1 MFCEQCGTK
10 LGEGDL
16 FCMNCGARVT
26 VAAAGEQDDDK
37 TVILHEENGFQEGQQ
52 EARSEE
58 SDMAAVPAEEAKLSG
73 MTEVEE
79 VKQEGTAQ
87 TEETEEPGTAEPA
100 EAEKPGTVETGEAG
114 SSGEAGAE
122 VTESMGTPE
131 ASDMAEKMRE
141 SSEPAEAKTETVETV
156 AISPTGVVETG
167 TAVVVPEEAQQ
178 KKFCPNCGAP
188 NGMNDLF
195 CQQCG
200 MFFGNAAEKME
211 GQGASGKAHKKGSL
225 WKIAAA
231 AAAVLVVIGLG
242 VVLVPR
248 IFGGTAAKGQDF
260 DFVMYLKDNELTMAR
275 KNKYEPVVIGDRMY
289 DDSDAQ
295 SGYNY
300 NHFVQYSPD
309 HQYVYYPQKI
319 DDEGCDLYRKKIGS
333 KKAEEEKIDS
343 KVSYYEIIDNDRIYY
358 VKDNEDNKLYLYNK
372 GESEKVASD
381 VWNVQVSVDGKYIM
395 WLDDNRLY
403 VQDTALKA
411 DKMKLDSDVFQVYA
425 ASDDFNKIVYQKED
439 RLYVM
444 TGMEDKEKIASDVYQ
459 AYIYDING
467 NLKMYYI
474 KTGEQANISYYD
486 LIDDDCLAQDQQM
499 AEPQIE
505 DYQRVT
511 YKDSFWG
518 RQKRVE
524 VDDSYYDDL
533 EQYQKKV
540 ERDYLRDSLDND
552 MLAMEEWDIYYYE
565 EAAGESNKVMSA
577 LQKQGDMVYVKIA
590 ENSALMYAYN
600 IEQDR
605 IEEAKLSE
613 FADSAYYEIQQEIT
627 KQLDGGRQLLYIENG
642 EVHEIEG
649 YEADDEKQS
658 IYLSA
663 WANEE
668 KQILYIC
675 DFGDEDERLYSLHYG
690 SKDASLELITDE
702 LMRVVSWDMDEICY
716 INEDEELYYGDTK
729 IAEEVGPCKVWEND
743 AILYLTDMNKDG
755 NEGTLH
761 LYDYRSGEDTEI
773 AEDVAPVGGYGIF
786 DANKVVF
793 LTDYNFKKSRGDL
806 NVYDG
811 KEVQNIDTDVTG
823 IIF

>member
-231 AAAVLVVIGLG
+231 VAAVLVVIGLG

-627 KQLDGGRQLLYIENG
+627 KQLDGGSQLLYIENG

-716 INEDEELYYGDTK
+716 VNEDEELYYGDTK

-773 AEDVAPVGGYGIF
+773 AEDIACQ
-786 DANKVVF
+786 
-793 LTDYNFKKSRGDL
+793 L
-806 NVYDG
+806 
-811 KEVQNIDTDVTG
+811 
-823 IIF
+823 

>member
-26 VAAAGEQDDDK
+26 AAAAGGRDDDK

-52 EARSEE
+52 AARSEE
-58 SDMAAVPAEEAKLSG
+58 SDTAAVPAEEAKLSG

-87 TEETEEPGTAEPA
+87 TEETEEPETAEP
-100 EAEKPGTVETGEAG
+100 T
-114 SSGEAGAE
+114 
-122 VTESMGTPE
+122 
-131 ASDMAEKMRE
+131 
-141 SSEPAEAKTETVETV
+141 EAKTETVETV

-231 AAAVLVVIGLG
+231 VAAVLVVIGLG
-242 VVLVPR
+242 IALVPR

-275 KNKYEPVVIGDRMY
+275 KNKYEPVVIGDRVY
-289 DDSDAQ
+289 DDSDDQ
-295 SGYNY
+295 SSYNCNY
-300 NHFVQYSPD
+300 LVQYSPD

-343 KVSYYEIIDNDRIYY
+343 KVLYYEIIDNDRIYY

-381 VWNVQVSVDGKYIM
+381 VWNVMVSADGKYIM

-425 ASDDFNKIVYQKED
+425 VSDDFNKIVYQKED

-577 LQKQGDMVYVKIA
+577 LQKQGDRVYVKIA

-605 IEEAKLSE
+605 IEEAKLSG

-642 EVHEIEG
+642 EVREIEG
-649 YEADDEKQS
+649 YEISDENYS
-658 IYLSA
+658 FYPA
-663 WANEE
+663 VGTNEE
-668 KQILYIC
+668 KQILYIY
-675 DFGDEDERLYSLHYG
+675 DFGGEDRRLYSLDYG
-690 SKDASLELITDE
+690 HKDASLELITDE
-702 LMRVVSWDMDEICY
+702 LMQMVSWDMDEICY

-729 IAEEVGPCKVWEND
+729 IAEEVGLCKVWDSE
-743 AILYLTDMNKDG
+743 ALLYFTDMNKEG
-755 NEGTLH
+755 SEGTLH
-761 LYDYRSGEDTEI
+761 LYQNGNDAEI

>member
-26 VAAAGEQDDDK
+26 AGTAGNQDDDK
-37 TVILHEENGFQEGQQ
+37 TVILHEENGFQEEQQ
-52 EARSEE
+52 TARSEE
-58 SDMAAVPAEEAKLSG
+58 TDTAAVPAEEAELSG

-87 TEETEEPGTAEPA
+87 TEETEEPETAEP
-100 EAEKPGTVETGEAG
+100 T
-114 SSGEAGAE
+114 
-122 VTESMGTPE
+122 
-131 ASDMAEKMRE
+131 
-141 SSEPAEAKTETVETV
+141 EAKTETVETV

-231 AAAVLVVIGLG
+231 VAAVLVVIGLG

-627 KQLDGGRQLLYIENG
+627 KQLDGGSQLLYIENG

-716 INEDEELYYGDTK
+716 VNEDEELYYGDTK